1 MSFIW
6 VKIIDQCDIF
16 RRNAKGISV
25 SSYLIQNRRKR
36 VVIVDCNTLV
46 DEIQIKYVNL
56 NFKLC
61 Y

>member
-6 VKIIDQCDIF
+6 VKIIDQFDIF
-16 RRNAKGISV
+16 QRNAKGISA